1 MTLLLFLKPIFHQGF
16 SPPADD
22 DPDRLPK
29 KKKRKIKKPT
39 RKFVQELSETLAI
52 PEVVDVKSYVED
64 ILRRESEVSR
74 LREVAK
80 VVEEEQQRIKAEE
93 DTQKEVDSLIESIGL
108 MVKRSIAA
116 KRKRLNTLIASI
128 LDWL

>member
-1 MTLLLFLKPIFHQGF
+1 MTLLLFLKPIFHQGS
-16 SPPADD
+16 SPPSDD
-22 DPDRLPK
+22 EPDRLPK
-29 KKKRKIKKPT
+29 KKKRKVKKPT

-74 LREVAK
+74 LREVVK

-93 DTQKEVDSLIESIGL
+93 DAQKEVDSLIESIGQ